1 MASISFP
8 TSIGGINIPGL
19 SSNPLGALFSDPYE
33 VNILKYPRD
42 LGATTRTHYLKFDAY
57 DVEPAK
63 LDSITSVHLNGDFL
77 ESIKNGDFLKSI
89 EDVATAAEVVAT
101 ATKNLTNELLGNIDF
116 NGTNSGMVGFSEKR
130 LTQVQSV
137 ALYIPDTVNFSYNAT
152 YGEINLA
159 GQQSAMAQLPGII
172 GKAANFV
179 TGTDIGRLFLR
190 SQGVALNPNQQ
201 VMFEGLELR
210 TFSFD
215 FNFMPKSA
223 EESGDVKKIIQAFKY
238 YSRPKTVDK
247 SFGLIFVPP
256 SIWKI
261 QFMFLNGENRWVNKI
276 ADSVITNVEVEY
288 TPNGWSTH
296 QDGSPVNVKLKLD
309 FKELSLIDRDGK
321 TGVKAGY

>member
-1 MASISFP
+1 MAFISFP
-8 TSIGGINIPGL
+8 TSIGGVNIPGL
-19 SSNPLGALFSDPYE
+19 SSNPLTALLSDPFN
-33 VNILKYPRD
+33 VNVLKYPRD
-42 LGATTRTHYLKFDAY
+42 LGASTRTHYIKFDAY
-57 DVEPAK
+57 DVEPTG
-63 LDSITSVHLNGDFL
+63 LDSITSVNLNGGLLDKAENIL
-77 ESIKNGDFLKSI
+77 T
-89 EDVATAAEVVAT
+89 ATA
-101 ATKNLTNELLGNIDF
+101 NLTKELLGNIDF

-137 ALYIPDTVNFSYNAT
+137 ALYIPDSVNFSYNAH
-152 YGEINLA
+152 YGEINLG
-159 GQQSAMAQLPGII
+159 GQDNALTKLPGII

-201 VMFEGLELR
+201 VMFDGIELR

-223 EESGDVKKIIQAFKY
+223 EESGDVRNIVKAFKY
-238 YSRPKTVDK
+238 FSRPKTVDK

-261 QFMFLNGENRWVNKI
+261 QFMFLNGENTWVNKI
-276 ADSVITNVEVEY
+276 TDSVITNVEVEY

-296 QDGSPVNVKLKLD
+296 QDGSPVNIKLKLD

>member
-33 VNILKYPRD
+33 VDVLKYPRD

-57 DVEPAK
+57 DVEPTG
-63 LDSITSVHLNGDFL
+63 LDSITSVHLTGDVL
-77 ESIKNGDFLKSI
+77 DKLSQGLDAVTNLAK
-89 EDVATAAEVVAT
+89 DVI
-101 ATKNLTNELLGNIDF
+101 GNIDF

-137 ALYIPDTVNFSYNAT
+137 ALYIPDNVNFSYNAQ
-152 YGEINLA
+152 YGEINLG
-159 GQQSAMAQLPGII
+159 GQDGALTKLPGII

-179 TGTDIGRLFLR
+179 AGTDAGRLFLR

-288 TPNGWSTH
+288 APNGWSTH

>member
-33 VNILKYPRD
+33 VDVLKYPRD

-57 DVEPAK
+57 DVEPTS
-63 LDSITSVHLNGDFL
+63 LDSITSVHLTGDVL
-77 ESIKNGDFLKSI
+77 DKLSQGLDAVTNLAK
-89 EDVATAAEVVAT
+89 DVI
-101 ATKNLTNELLGNIDF
+101 GNIDF

-137 ALYIPDTVNFSYNAT
+137 ALYIPDNVNFSYNAT
-152 YGEINLA
+152 YGEINLG
-159 GQQSAMAQLPGII
+159 GQDGALTKLPGII

-179 TGTDIGRLFLR
+179 AGTDAGRLFLR

-288 TPNGWSTH
+288 APNGWSTH